1 MKTKK
6 VISVILAA
14 GLSVGALSMEASA
27 ALYQRHQSNDATFE
41 TLKEAHENA
50 PGFIMSEYPART
62 YVGDPALDAYP
73 ENTTYVYRSAGMLN
87 TTTGGPRMHTNLMVY
102 TDQSFADKDAALAYI
117 TELGL
122 TKMVDEATGSVVL
135 VTPIDPE
142 KGFGDADQY
151 AYYQLQSAM
160 CNVGFSIRG
169 EESTTYYADAGYFG
183 GVTNRYVIGIDGG
196 ATFINNYVSPTLDYV
211 GRIAGMLLIG
221 GEMEKIQE
229 VPVCVPVWLVNA
241 GEDVVQKYA
250 AGNDTDSVG
259 RNGDDLLYYN
269 SDHPL
274 QQVISTRTDNVDVA
288 ACVQKA
294 YDEMFIKSMRVPVV
308 KAGLH
313 TASTEYR
320 NYNWNQAPYSLG
332 ARNAIINGVTPDGIH
347 VVECQDEELLKDY
360 PTSKGEFVTTWYEFL
375 PDEMVNGAVAE
386 HSVPLIVVN
395 HGGGDDPVQAVDELG
410 WLKLA
415 GEERF
420 AIVAE
425 RHTSEDLAA
434 SFQDETPWNTLSGAM
449 PALVRHVLETHPEI
463 DPSRVYVTGYSM
475 GGGAT
480 NRCVYGDASLFA
492 AAVNM
497 SGTPIEHTEEQEE
510 QFKELDMPMMLTTC
524 TYDTWT
530 HYDAANGY
538 IAEDFQQ
545 NINSYLGYNEMEQV
559 EFDFE
564 KYPMSGF
571 KGDIYRETMIN
582 DEYPNYSWF
591 MLNEENVPMVGLSIV
606 EFIPHGLYQEYANL
620 AWGWM
625 KNFSRNQETKEIE
638 YNPYQN

>member
-6 VISVILAA
+6 VLSVILAA

-87 TTTGGPRMHTNLMVY
+87 TTAGGPRMHTNLMVY

-135 VTPIDPE
+135 VTPINPE
-142 KGFGDADQY
+142 TGFGDADQY

-169 EESTTYYADAGYFG
+169 EDSSTYYADAGYFG

-196 ATFINNYVSPTLDYV
+196 ATFINNYISPTMDYV

-241 GEDVVQKYA
+241 DEDVVQKYA
-250 AGNDTDSVG
+250 AGNETDSVG

-274 QQVISTRTDNVDVA
+274 QQVISTTTDEVDVA

-294 YDEMFIKSMRVPVV
+294 YDELFIKSMRVPVV
-308 KAGLH
+308 QAGL
-313 TASTEYR
+313 
-320 NYNWNQAPYSLG
+320 
-332 ARNAIINGVTPDGIH
+332 
-347 VVECQDEELLKDY
+347 
-360 PTSKGEFVTTWYEFL
+360 
-375 PDEMVNGAVAE
+375 
-386 HSVPLIVVN
+386 
-395 HGGGDDPVQAVDELG
+395 
-410 WLKLA
+410 
-415 GEERF
+415 
-420 AIVAE
+420 
-425 RHTSEDLAA
+425 
-434 SFQDETPWNTLSGAM
+434 
-449 PALVRHVLETHPEI
+449 
-463 DPSRVYVTGYSM
+463 
-475 GGGAT
+475 
-480 NRCVYGDASLFA
+480 
-492 AAVNM
+492 
-497 SGTPIEHTEEQEE
+497 
-510 QFKELDMPMMLTTC
+510 
-524 TYDTWT
+524 
-530 HYDAANGY
+530 
-538 IAEDFQQ
+538 
-545 NINSYLGYNEMEQV
+545 
-559 EFDFE
+559 
-564 KYPMSGF
+564 
-571 KGDIYRETMIN
+571 
-582 DEYPNYSWF
+582 
-591 MLNEENVPMVGLSIV
+591 
-606 EFIPHGLYQEYANL
+606 
-620 AWGWM
+620 
-625 KNFSRNQETKEIE
+625 
-638 YNPYQN
+638 